1 MKHIDIKKFA
11 EKKTCIV
18 LTIILFIILSI
29 LYIAGYIDINKR
41 FPKPKEE
48 LYETGQYIEYKD
60 GIKIKGLGVE
70 YCSSEQFKEKYLPDD
85 NSKFDHIVVKIMVFN
100 ETDTVIDMAYLNQ
113 YFNLVIYPAGYENQ
127 GECILDNNYI
137 KPKEEREIYIGYNV
151 SEAILASE
159 KREKVLKH
167 DIMFCLK
174 AYPVRQAIVFKGI
187 EGYEEDK

>member
-18 LTIILFIILSI
+18 LTTILFIILSI
-29 LYIAGYIDINKR
+29 LY
-41 FPKPKEE
+41 
-48 LYETGQYIEYKD
+48 
-60 GIKIKGLGVE
+60 
-70 YCSSEQFKEKYLPDD
+70 
-85 NSKFDHIVVKIMVFN
+85 
-100 ETDTVIDMAYLNQ
+100 TVIDKAYLNQ